1 MSRYRY
7 RYRSATIH
15 SGPTDSHCTSGCLRG
30 MHARNLCCVQIS
42 SARSKFSY
50 RDRRTPRART
60 TSASRSGAPSAAAGC
75 PRRVRSTA
83 CPVGGALRGRVSGAH
98 RRLEDR
104 VGVQK
109 LAGELL
115 GANVPEAHR
124 PAEPPVA
131 SAEAVCCA
139 GDARKLVDVLLMH
152 MEELARYA

>member
-1 MSRYRY
+1 MLRYI
-7 RYRSATIH
+7 AV
-15 SGPTDSHCTSGCLRG
+15 LRTVTVLPG
-30 MHARNLCCVQIS
+30 VCVACMHEICAACR
-42 SARSKFSY
+42 F
-50 RDRRTPRART
+50 RARGQSFHT
-60 TSASRSGAPSAAAGC
+60 AAGAPQERA
-75 PRRVRSTA
+75 PPQPRVRGRLPGLLAARGA
-83 CPVGGALRGRVSGAH
+83 CAVQRARRGGALRGRVSGAH

-152 MEELARYA
+152 MEELARYAQIFCGHL